1 MGSPSSTVA
10 LVLFLGAVPAVLPGS
25 ARSADHRKTVTLPE
39 VGIELV
45 PIPGG
50 EFMMGSD
57 DGPEGEGPS
66 HRVLVKGYYLA
77 KHEITQSQW
86 ERVMGSNPARF
97 KGCAGCPAEQVSW
110 EAVQG
115 FLGKASALTE
125 RRLRLPTEAE
135 WEYAAGGGS
144 VHQRWPGTDRKEDS
158 SEYVWYSGNFAGK
171 TRPVG
176 LKFPNAYALYDMGG
190 NVAEWCADWYGKD
203 YYRVSPEEDPGG
215 PAGGGR
221 RVVRGGS
228 WLSGPDDTR
237 TARRSGRSPSTRSPT
252 LGFRVA
258 MDLTERTPEEGLDT
272 DD

>member
-1 MGSPSSTVA
+1 MGSLFSV
-10 LVLFLGAVPAVLPGS
+10 LVLVLLLGAVPAVLPGS
-25 ARSADHRKTVTLPE
+25 ARSADHPEAVTLPE
-39 VGIELV
+39 IGLELV
-45 PIPGG
+45 SVPGG

-57 DGPEGEGPS
+57 DGPEEERPS
-66 HRVLVKGYYLA
+66 HRVLVNGYYLGE
-77 KHEITQSQW
+77 HEVTQTQW

-97 KGCAGCPAEQVSW
+97 KGCASCPAEQVPW
-110 EAVQG
+110 EEVQE
-115 FLGKASALTE
+115 FLGKASGLTG

-144 VHQRWPGTDRKEDS
+144 GHQRWPGTDRKDDS
-158 SEYVWYSGNFAGK
+158 GEYVWYSGNFAGK

-176 LKFPNAYALYDMGG
+176 LKFPNAFSLYDMGG
-190 NVAEWCADWYGKD
+190 NVSEWCADWYGKD
-203 YYRVSPEEDPGG
+203 YYRESPEDNPRG
-215 PAGGGR
+215 PAGGDR

-237 TARRSGRSPSTRSPT
+237 TARRSARSPSTRSPT

-258 MDLTERTPEEGLDT
+258 MDLPEKTPEEGFDT